1 MTSFGY
7 SYDLATT
14 IKVKEASFLKFH
26 LESIFKSINRKN
38 LGDEIEFLNV
48 LHVIAPEVTGT
59 FITKTF
65 TKSTAENR
73 CFLNCTPY
81 VYKQINRL

>member
-1 MTSFGY
+1 MTSFNY

-14 IKVKEASFLKFH
+14 IKIKEVSFQKFH
-26 LESIFKSINRKN
+26 LESVFKSINRKK
-38 LGDEIEFLNV
+38 LGNEIEFLNV
-48 LHVIAPEVTGT
+48 LFMAVHEVTGT

-73 CFLNCTPY
+73 CFS
-81 VYKQINRL
+81 